1 VSLQSFRPLLSLAL
15 YLCGLGWP
23 MQARPQ
29 AVSVQAVKAGF
40 VYNFA
45 KFTDWPPGPSTS
57 AGAATGGQAQL
68 CLLGPD
74 PQGAVAATVGGKT
87 LQGREITVRSKVR
100 LEDLSDCTILYLT
113 DVDERRQAEAL
124 RAVRGAP
131 VLTVGDAD
139 GFVDAGGMIGLLTVG
154 DRIQFEI
161 QSDLA
166 AAAGL
171 RISSQLLR
179 LARTVRGRP

>member
-1 VSLQSFRPLLSLAL
+1 VSLQSIRALLGLSLVCCSL
-15 YLCGLGWP
+15 LWP
-23 MQARPQ
+23 AQACAQ
-29 AVSVQAVKAGF
+29 TVSVQAVKAGF

-45 KFTDWPPGPSTS
+45 KFTDWPAGAS
-57 AGAATGGQAQL
+57 AGAGSGGQAQL

-100 LEDLSDCTILYLT
+100 LEELAGCNILYLT

-124 RAVRGAP
+124 RTVRGAP

-139 GFVDAGGMIGLLTVG
+139 GFVESGGMIGLLTVG

-161 QSDLA
+161 QSDVA